1 MQSVGIN
8 KFSKVRASL
17 LKFFNASVCR
27 PTIIRW
33 FYDITAKYL
42 VAKGQSSNAQPT
54 TNFAR
59 RFLEFYHPIQKVLFV
74 ALRKHQSHL
83 PNNSVWSKYVQHALV
98 KAAKRQRKEAAQ
110 RGSAKPITQAA
121 AQQTDPTTKFV

>member
-1 MQSVGIN
+1 MLLSVVPHN
-8 KFSKVRASL
+8 YPVVL
-17 LKFFNASVCR
+17 
-27 PTIIRW
+27 
-33 FYDITAKYL
+33 YDITAKYL
-42 VAKGQSSNAQPT
+42 VAKGQSSNAQPA